1 MQNTGKSNYFTR
13 NCSSMVHTKILI
25 ISLFIIILK
34 QNFSKGEYE

>member
-1 MQNTGKSNYFTR
+1 
-13 NCSSMVHTKILI
+13 MVHTKILI